1 MIKSNLSDDL
11 ITITQKLM
19 MARERSEVLNLA
31 SEYTALIERAMQLE
45 KQGSIAT
52 LQEQARSVTIIIK
65 FTYKEIQMMSF
76 TFKKEFIANGLA
88 AHVIKK
94 ESGRNSYCYEIRYRS
109 NGYNI
114 IASSTDLAEAKR
126 KFLAK
131 TVPGE
136 IEKYRVQKRKTG
148 INLLEEVFDEWY
160 QYKKGTITEGE
171 LKKHYSNF
179 CALPETLR
187 KKTILSVRTG
197 DLDKILKDV
206 KPRKYEDLRTLFNG
220 IFKYA
225 IASGI
230 ITHNPVALIPFKRAE
245 RQSRDALPEEEIYA
259 FLERVELPEFEPIR
273 QGAYLLYFFGLRP
286 CEVDQETHK
295 EDDFLIA
302 RNRKRKNGKIEY
314 KKIPVPREAQG
325 LIDWDKPL
333 IFNCTRI
340 TRDRL
345 FKKLLGDSDKTAYC
359 LRHTFASICAQSF
372 EKSKFSGKSQD
383 FKTSELVEIWL
394 GDSPERLVGK
404 TYIHYSD
411 NFMRK
416 QMDIVEFPT
425 LENRVK

>member
-1 MIKSNLSDDL
+1 
-11 ITITQKLM
+11 M
-19 MARERSEVLNLA
+19 MARERSEVMNVA
-31 SEYTALIERAMQLE
+31 SDCTALIERLIALE
-45 KQGSIAT
+45 TQGSIAA
-52 LQEQARSVTIIIK
+52 LQQHARSVTTIIK

-131 TVPGE
+131 TVPSE

-148 INLLEEVFDEWY
+148 VNLLEEVFDEWY
-160 QYKKGTITEGE
+160 QYKKGTITEKE
-171 LKKHYSNF
+171 LRRFYSNF
-179 CALPETLR
+179 QALPESLR
-187 KKTILSVRTG
+187 KKPIAAVRTG
-197 DLDKILKDV
+197 DIDKVMKAV
-206 KPRKYEDLRTLFNG
+206 KPRKYEELRTLFNG

-225 IASGI
+225 VASGI
-230 ITHNPVALIPFKRAE
+230 IQHNPVALIKFVKAD
-245 RQSRDALPEEEIYA
+245 RQTRDALPEEEIYA

-286 CEVDQETHK
+286 CEVDQETRR

-314 KKIPVPREAQG
+314 KKIPVPKQAQG

-333 IFNCTRI
+333 VFNCSDWK
-340 TRDRL
+340 RDKL
-345 FKKLLGDSDKTAYC
+345 FKELLGNGERTAYC
-359 LRHTFASICAQSF
+359 LRHTFSTVCQEYLKRPDIV
-372 EKSKFSGKSQD
+372 D
-383 FKTSELVEIWL
+383 IWM
-394 GDSPERLVGK
+394 GDSPQRLVGK
-404 TYIHYSD
+404 VYTHFSD
-411 NFMRK
+411 KFMRS
-416 QMDIVEFPT
+416 QMDMVVFPT
-425 LENRVK
+425 LESLET